1 MNRIWI
7 TVIVCAIPSSLLG
20 QCSLNG
26 PDPRFPPDI
35 VASAIGQ
42 KGFRGVAFTLRVP
55 CPGEPNAHVR
65 LKLDTNVGTNR
76 LTVSPSE
83 GITPLEVQVGVNPNR
98 VAYFSPGSGVGTLYF
113 STVDLNPALTPS
125 VSVRLTI
132 TKPDLPV
139 ISSVVNAASLA
150 PVITPG
156 AVVLIRGSSL
166 GPTTSHAIDKIGVY
180 PTSLGNMSV
189 TFNGIP
195 AALMSSS
202 PKGIQAV
209 VPYGIA
215 GAAEAQVVVTHQKN
229 LAGVERSSSAF
240 SVPVTGVSLG
250 IFNKAQSVESL
261 NWIRNCDANGCT
273 PNGADNP
280 APRGSIITIFA
291 TGVAPWA
298 GPSVDGA
305 INTVPRSRFSDAGL
319 SIGGQPARIL
329 WAGTAPYQVWG
340 VFQVNALVPENIA
353 SGPQA
358 VVLSID
364 QATNATQQVTV
375 VVQ

>member
-1 MNRIWI
+1 M
-7 TVIVCAIPSSLLG
+7 
-20 QCSLNG
+20 
-26 PDPRFPPDI
+26 
-35 VASAIGQ
+35 
-42 KGFRGVAFTLRVP
+42 
-55 CPGEPNAHVR
+55 
-65 LKLDTNVGTNR
+65 
-76 LTVSPSE
+76 
-83 GITPLEVQVGVNPNR
+83 
-98 VAYFSPGSGVGTLYF
+98 
-113 STVDLNPALTPS
+113 
-125 VSVRLTI
+125 
-132 TKPDLPV
+132 

-156 AVVLIRGSSL
+156 AVVLIGGSSL

-180 PTSLGNMSV
+180 PTTLGNMSV

-209 VPYGIA
+209 ASYGIA
-215 GAAEAQVVVTHQKN
+215 DAAEAQVVVTHQREF
-229 LAGVERSSSAF
+229 AGVERSSSAF

-250 IFNKAQSVESL
+250 IFNKAQSAERL
-261 NWIRNCDANGCT
+261 NWIQNCDANGCT
-273 PNGADNP
+273 PNSADNP

-305 INTVPRSRFSDAGL
+305 INIVPRSRFSDAGL
-319 SIGGQPARIL
+319 SIGGQPAWIL

-340 VFQVNALVPENIA
+340 VFQVNALVPENIV

-358 VVLSID
+358 VVLTID
-364 QATNATQQVTV
+364 QETNVTQPVTV